1 MVWNECYRINPI
13 LGGLWNYVTGRRVGG
28 IMAWMDFSHL
38 EAVCRH
44 PKAQKWLP
52 SNFFDLW
59 LSIDTKNSTL
69 WAVVLANP
77 AVKRPWQKMKIF
89 MQKYVKIE
97 NFWYMRVIYIKR
109 KLRTCTIQIQKEK
122 VWFFPKKKIFF
133 IFSIFFPK
141 GDPLMSKSSKNFFP
155 FFKNFKNKTQK
166 WLSWD
171 HSNINR
177 NKVRNF
183 GGRSS
188 YPAETARL
196 FTVVRA
202 IMPPPTLHQNGLYGL
217 HSGSP
222 GDFWK
227 FL

>member
-1 MVWNECYRINPI
+1 
-13 LGGLWNYVTGRRVGG
+13 
-28 IMAWMDFSHL
+28 MARMGSSHP
-38 EAVCRH
+38 EAVSRH

-69 WAVVLANP
+69 WAVVLANL
-77 AVKRPWQKMKIF
+77 AVKRPWRKMKIF

-122 VWFFPKKKIFF
+122 VWFFTKKKNFFHIFDF
-133 IFSIFFPK
+133 FSK
-141 GDPLMSKSSKNFFP
+141 GGTLWCRNCQKKFFP

-177 NKVRNF
+177 NKVMNF

-196 FTVVRA
+196 FMVIRA
-202 IMPPPTLHQNGLYGL
+202 IMAPPAQNRVKAFITCFIIFNLG
-217 HSGSP
+217 
-222 GDFWK
+222 
-227 FL
+227 